1 MADAENSTPT
11 APALE
16 NAAPSPASPEQAT
29 PSPSTP
35 TGETTAPSPS
45 AKPATSREALLEAV
59 QKAVPDKPRPDQ
71 LREGEGA
78 GGASPAPAAKSDAAS
93 HDEEDLSD
101 LSDDPTPQEL
111 LEGNFQGGGRRRVKK
126 LLRQRDEARNTAE
139 TQRAQIE
146 QLNARMPQ
154 AEAAASVQKYLIDND
169 IGKDDFLLTLELAA
183 AMRRGDF
190 RAFYEGVKPYVDL
203 AEQYLGVSLPQDLQQ
218 RVREGH
224 MTTEAARLFAR
235 ERMDR
240 GLADTARLRTAQRYD
255 QTVQQT
261 AQQNLSAAVVQ
272 KVNAWEQATMQS
284 DPDYAAKKPLLQDVM
299 WSVVRERGAP
309 PTPDAAVE
317 IAKEAY
323 RRVNEHSAR
332 WAPPKRPTSRQPSST
347 GRTNGAA
354 PEAKNLKEAVA
365 QAIERARA

>member
-1 MADAENSTPT
+1 MADAENSTPA

-16 NAAPSPASPEQAT
+16 NAAPSPASPAQA
-29 PSPSTP
+29 PASPSTP
-35 TGETTAPSPS
+35 TGETSAPSPS
-45 AKPATSREALLEAV
+45 AKPATTREALLDAV

-71 LREGEGA
+71 LREGQEA
-78 GGASPAPAAKSDAAS
+78 GGASPAPAAKSETAP

-101 LSDDPTPQEL
+101 LSEDPTPQEI

-126 LLRQRDEARNTAE
+126 LLRQRDEARITADK
-139 TQRAQIE
+139 QRQQIE
-146 QLNARMPQ
+146 QLNSRMPQ

-190 RAFYEGVKPYVDL
+190 KAFYEGVRPYVDL
-203 AEQYLGVSLPQDLQQ
+203 AEQYLGVTLPQDLQQ

-255 QTVQQT
+255 QTVQET
-261 AQQNLSAAVVQ
+261 AQQNLQSAVVQ
-272 KVNAWEQATMQS
+272 AVNVWEQATMQS
-284 DPDYAAKKPLLQDVM
+284 DPDYARKKPLLQDVM
-299 WSVVRERGAP
+299 WSVVHARGRP
-309 PTPDAAVE
+309 QTPEAALE
-317 IAKEAY
+317 IANEAY
-323 RRVNEHSAR
+323 RRVNEHSAQ

-354 PEAKNLKEAVA
+354 PEAKSLKEAVA
-365 QAIERARA
+365 QAIERARV